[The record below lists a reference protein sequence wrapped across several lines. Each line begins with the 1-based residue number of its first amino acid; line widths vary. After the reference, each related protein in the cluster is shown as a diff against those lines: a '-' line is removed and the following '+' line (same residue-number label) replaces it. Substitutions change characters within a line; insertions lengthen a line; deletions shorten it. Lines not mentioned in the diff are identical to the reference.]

1 MSGPLDEVA
10 FLANSANRLD
20 VLRTLASEPHTRR
33 ELVDA
38 TDASRPTVGRILDDF
53 EDRSWVARTG
63 RQYELTSSGRL
74 VTDAFLD
81 LLAVVETERAL
92 RAAVAWLPTERIG
105 FDIEQFADAD
115 VSVPEPGYSHRP
127 VNRFVEL
134 VADAD
139 ADSARGFGVATLAP
153 MSAETLLG
161 KARAGTDVEIIYPRA
176 VLEEILL
183 SNAGAARDA
192 MDRGTLTPM
201 VHEELPCGLYVL
213 DDRVVLGGYDDE
225 TGVLRVVV
233 DTANPDAV
241 EWADALY
248 ARYRREAEP
257 FEPDGLRE
265 TERDGRDATR
275 P

>member
-1 MSGPLDEVA
+1 MVEPLDEVA
-10 FLANSANRLD
+10 FLANSPNRLA
-20 VLRTLASEPHTRR
+20 VLRTLADEPHTRR
-33 ELVDA
+33 DLVDV

-53 EDRSWVARTG
+53 GERGWVERDG
-63 RQYELTSSGRL
+63 RRYELTPSGRL
-74 VTDAFLD
+74 LTGAFAD
-81 LLAVVETERAL
+81 LLDVVEAEQGL

-105 FDIEQFADAD
+105 FEIEQFADAD

-139 ADSARGFGVATLAP
+139 SARGFGVATLAP
-153 MSAETLLG
+153 MSAETLLS
-161 KARAGTDVEIIYPRA
+161 KARAGTDVEVIYPRA
-176 VLEEILL
+176 VLEEILR
-183 SNAGAARDA
+183 SNAEAARDA
-192 MDRGTLTPM
+192 MDRGTLVPM
-201 VHEELPCGLYVL
+201 THEDLPCGLYVF
-213 DDRVVLGGYDDE
+213 DDRVVLGGYDRE

-265 TERDGRDATR
+265 AQRSDRDATS